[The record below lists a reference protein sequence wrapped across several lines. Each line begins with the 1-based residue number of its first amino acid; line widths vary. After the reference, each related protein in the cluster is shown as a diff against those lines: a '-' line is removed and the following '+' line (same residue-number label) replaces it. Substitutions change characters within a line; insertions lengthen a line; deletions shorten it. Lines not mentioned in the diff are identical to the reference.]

1 MINTAKSSTNEFK
14 KTWCKPVVKYMNF
27 ALLDDYYYK
36 NYIGLEVMR
45 IFSKL
50 HPGRRRY
57 PRK

>member
-1 MINTAKSSTNEFK
+1 
-14 KTWCKPVVKYMNF
+14 MNF